1 MQLNITFRNLD
12 ASDSLKT
19 YAREKVER
27 VNRYL
32 DRAGEAHVVLS
43 LERHLHHADI
53 TVHSGRFVLRGRD
66 KSNDMYASLDNAMDK
81 IEKQLIRYKERLK
94 QHHGRDRVHHRH
106 EHLEEALK
114 VSHAVLEYETDEYDD
129 DTAESAPKAQP
140 VVAAEKTPT
149 AAAPK
154 VIKTNELL
162 ARSLTVDD
170 AVMQLNL
177 MNNEFL
183 VFTNAETKA
192 VNVLYRRKEGG
203 YGLIEAPRIESGGY

>member
-1 MQLNITFRNLD
+1 MHLNITFRNLD
-12 ASDSLKT
+12 ASESLKS

-43 LERHLHHADI
+43 LERHLNHADI
-53 TVHSGRFVLRGRD
+53 TIHSGRFLLRGRD
-66 KSNDMYASLDNAMDK
+66 KSPDMFASLDNAMDK

-114 VSHAVLEYETDEYDD
+114 VQHAILSYDEDHSYDEGFLPPEPAKPGAR
-129 DTAESAPKAQP
+129 TE
-140 VVAAEKTPT
+140 
-149 AAAPK
+149 AAPK
-154 VIKTNELL
+154 IVKTNELL
-162 ARSLTVDD
+162 ARPMSVDD

-177 MNNEFL
+177 AGESFL
-183 VFTNAETKA
+183 VFTNEQTKA
-192 VNVLYRRKEGG
+192 INVLYRRGEG

>member
-12 ASDSLKT
+12 ASDALKA

-66 KSNDMYASLDNAMDK
+66 KSSDMYASLDNAMDK
-81 IEKQLIRYKERLK
+81 IERQLIRYKERLK

-106 EHLEEALK
+106 EHLEQALK
-114 VSHAVLEYETDEYDD
+114 VQHAVLDYAQEHDGEGEED
-129 DTAESAPKAQP
+129 AAPAP
-140 VVAAEKTPT
+140 PT
-149 AAAPK
+149 ATPPR
-154 VIKTNELL
+154 VVKTNELL
-162 ARSLTVDD
+162 ARPMSVED

-183 VFTNAETKA
+183 VFTNGETQA

-203 YGLIEAPRIESGGY
+203 YGLIEAPRLEGGGF